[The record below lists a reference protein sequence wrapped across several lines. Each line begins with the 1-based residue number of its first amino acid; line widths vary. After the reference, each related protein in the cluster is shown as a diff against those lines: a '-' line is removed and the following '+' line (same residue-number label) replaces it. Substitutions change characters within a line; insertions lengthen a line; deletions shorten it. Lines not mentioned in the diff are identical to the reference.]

1 MLSERGG
8 TGPISLT
15 SVLVVIAVIVAG
27 VWAWN
32 SLHYDTQDFITEEVL
47 PIAVQVLLVVTAIW
61 LVVRRIRGRRQLQQR
76 MDRLVKKFQAETSP
90 EKRLD
95 LAFLLVE
102 LNGYKS
108 AGLEPVIPTMATM
121 FKHTLTT
128 ALGDKQH
135 RIRGMA
141 ASHLGAIED
150 RAAVPLLI
158 KALEDDHAY
167 VRSSAALALG
177 RMRVAE
183 AKEKLGVVMKD
194 DWDQTVRSRA
204 REAFERIG

>member
-1 MLSERGG
+1 MLSERGHA
-8 TGPISLT
+8 GPISLT
-15 SVLVVIAVIVAG
+15 SVLVVIAAIVAG
-27 VWAWN
+27 VWIWN
-32 SLHYDTQDFITEEVL
+32 SLHYDTQDFITEEVI
-47 PIAVQVLLVVTAIW
+47 PIAFQGVLAITAIW
-61 LVVRRIRGRRQLQQR
+61 LVVRKIGGRRQRRQR
-76 MDRLVKKFQAETSP
+76 IERLIKKFQAEP
-90 EKRLD
+90 APDQRLD
-95 LAFLLVE
+95 LAFSLVE
-102 LNGYKS
+102 LNGYRP
-108 AGLEPVIPTMATM
+108 AGLEPVIPAMAKM
-121 FKHTLTT
+121 FRHTLTT

-150 RAAVPLLI
+150 RTAVPLLM

-167 VRSSAALALG
+167 VRGCAALALG
-177 RMRVAE
+177 RMKVGE

>member
-183 AKEKLGVVMKD
+183 AKEKLGIVMKE

-204 REAFERIG
+204 REAFDRIG

>member
-1 MLSERGG
+1 MPSERGQA
-8 TGPISLT
+8 GPVSLT

-27 VWAWN
+27 VWIWN
-32 SLHYDTQDFITEEVL
+32 SLHYGTQDFITEEAL
-47 PIAVQVLLVVTAIW
+47 PIAIQVLLVVTAIW
-61 LVVRRIRGRRQLQQR
+61 LVVRKIRARRQLKQR
-76 MDRLVKKFQAETSP
+76 IDRLVKKFQAETSP

-102 LNGYKS
+102 LNGYKP
-108 AGLEPVIPTMATM
+108 AGLEPVIPSIAKV
-121 FKHTLTT
+121 FRHTLTT

-141 ASHLGAIED
+141 ASYLGAIDD
-150 RAAVPLLI
+150 RAAVPLLM

-167 VRSSAALALG
+167 VRGCAALALG

-183 AKEKLGVVMKD
+183 AREKLEVVMKD

>member
-1 MLSERGG
+1 MLSERGQA
-8 TGPISLT
+8 GPISLT

-27 VWAWN
+27 VWIWN
-32 SLHYDTQDFITEEVL
+32 SLHYDTQDFITEEVI
-47 PIAVQVLLVVTAIW
+47 PFAVQGVLVIAAVW
-61 LVVRRIRGRRQLQQR
+61 LVVRKVRERRQR
-76 MDRLVKKFQAETSP
+76 RRRIDRLSNKLQAEPSP
-90 EKRLD
+90 DKRLE
-95 LAFLLVE
+95 LAFDLVE
-102 LNGYKS
+102 LNGYKA
-108 AGLEPVIPTMATM
+108 AGLEPVIPAMAKL
-121 FKHTLTT
+121 FRHTLTT

-150 RAAVPLLI
+150 RSAVPLLM

-167 VRSSAALALG
+167 VRSCAALALG
-177 RMRVAE
+177 RMKVAE
-183 AKEKLGVVMKD
+183 AKEKLGVVMRD

>member
-1 MLSERGG
+1 MLSERGQS
-8 TGPISLT
+8 GPVSLT
-15 SVLVVIAVIVAG
+15 SVLVVVAVIVAG
-27 VWAWN
+27 VWVWN
-32 SLHYDTQDFITEEVL
+32 SLHYDTQDFITEEIIPV
-47 PIAVQVLLVVTAIW
+47 AAQVFLVATALW
-61 LVVRRIRGRRQLQQR
+61 LVVRKVRGRRQLR
-76 MDRLVKKFQAETSP
+76 RRIDRLITKFQAEPSP

-102 LNGYKS
+102 LNGYTPT
-108 AGLEPVIPTMATM
+108 GLEPVIPTMAKV
-121 FKHTLTT
+121 FRQTLTT

-141 ASHLGAIED
+141 ASYLGAIED
-150 RAAVPLLI
+150 RGAVHLLM

-167 VRSSAALALG
+167 VRGSAALALG

-183 AKEKLGVVMKD
+183 AKERLGVVMKE

>member
-1 MLSERGG
+1 MLSERGQ
-8 TGPISLT
+8 TGPVSVT
-15 SVLVVIAVIVAG
+15 SVLGVIAVIVSG
-27 VWAWN
+27 VWIWN
-32 SLHYDTQDFITEEVL
+32 SLDYDTQDFITEEVI
-47 PIAVQVLLVVTAIW
+47 PIVVQVLLVVTAVW
-61 LVVRRIRGRRQLQQR
+61 LVVRKFRGRRQLRQR
-76 MDRLVKKFQAETSP
+76 IDRLLTKFQAETSP

-95 LAFLLVE
+95 LAFFLVE
-102 LNGYKS
+102 LNGYKP
-108 AGLEPVIPTMATM
+108 AGLEPVIPSLAKL

-150 RAAVPLLI
+150 RDAVPLLM

-183 AKEKLGVVMKD
+183 AKEKLGIVMKE

-204 REAFERIG
+204 REAFDRIG